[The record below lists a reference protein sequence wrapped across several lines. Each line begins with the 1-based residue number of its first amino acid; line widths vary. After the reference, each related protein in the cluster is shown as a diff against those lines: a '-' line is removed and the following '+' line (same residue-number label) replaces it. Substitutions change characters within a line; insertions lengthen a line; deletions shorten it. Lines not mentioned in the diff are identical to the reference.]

1 MKKRG
6 VGNFA
11 FKAREFPENF
21 SFIESGVSGVLQ
33 NGKRTYF
40 TWSHTSV
47 ILGYVII

>member
-6 VGNFA
+6 VRTFA

-21 SFIESGVSGVLQ
+21 SSIESGASGVLK